1 MKKKMYIAVISV
13 LVLVMCASAFYLIRY
28 ALEGKK
34 EADRYNQLAAQAT
47 AAPTE
52 ATEPAASE
60 DTKPAQTQEPAP
72 RNTEILEEYKHLH
85 DDPEEGNHDLVGWI
99 SIDGT
104 MLNYPVLQTSVNNKD
119 YYLYRNFDGKNSVR
133 GSIYAREEC
142 DVFTPSDNIT
152 MYGHNMKDGSM
163 FASLHNYLSKDY
175 WADNSIITFNTIYE
189 YHTYKIF
196 AVFKT
201 SATLGAGFSYHKFEN
216 AADEAEFNEFVN
228 KCRELSFYDTG
239 IIPAYGDKLICL
251 STCEYTLENGRLV
264 VAAVQIS

>member
-47 AAPTE
+47 ASAEPENAGAAVQTE
-52 ATEPAASE
+52 SAEPE
-60 DTKPAQTQEPAP
+60 ETYP
-72 RNTEILEEYKHLH
+72 RNTVILEEYKHLH
-85 DDPEEGNHDLVGWI
+85 DDPDEGNPDLVGWL

-104 MLNYPVLQTSVNNKD
+104 VLNYPVMQTSVNNRD
-119 YYLYRNFDGKNSVR
+119 YYLYRNFDRQNSVR

-163 FASLHNYLSKDY
+163 FASLHNYLNKDY
-175 WADNSIITFNTIYE
+175 WANNSIITFNTIYE

-201 SATLGAGFSYHKFEN
+201 SASLGAGFSYHKFEN
-216 AADEAEFNEFVN
+216 AANEAEFNEFVN